1 MSSMKRKSMLAVA
14 ITALV
19 AVPAG
24 ALAGMYGEGPG
35 SHQMHSQMGTS
46 GQLQTMTPS
55 QLLGTEVVGTNGETI
70 GTVKTVVQ
78 SRQEKNIQA
87 VIAAS
92 GLGLGNREIAVPLD
106 SMRYEEG
113 KLRLSASADE
123 LKARPAY
130 RAEQYVEVRPTDQ
143 PISEFSA
150 FETVS
155 GRAAP
160 HRGSMWDRGSSNPN
174 AFYPESNQ
182 FTP

>member
-1 MSSMKRKSMLAVA
+1 MSSMRRKSMLAVA

-19 AVPAG
+19 AVPVG
-24 ALAGMYGEGPG
+24 ALAGSYGEGPG
-35 SHQMHSQMGTS
+35 GHQMHSQMGTS

-55 QLLGTEVVGTNGETI
+55 QLRGTEVIGANGETI
-70 GTVKTVVQ
+70 GSVKAVVQ

-87 VIAAS
+87 VIA
-92 GLGLGNREIAVPLD
+92 GFGDKDITVPLD
-106 SMRYEEG
+106 RMRYEDG

-123 LKARPAY
+123 LRARPAY

-155 GRAAP
+155 DKAAP
-160 HRGSMWDRGSSNPN
+160 QRGSTWDRGSRNPN
-174 AFYPESNQ
+174 AFYPENDQ